1 MTFKIVE
8 KPELARLVT
17 FLPNK
22 NLPVHRWF
30 YYKEGFSRD
39 LVQMLLD
46 SFQPDSVLDPFVGS
60 GTTVLTAKENGIPGA
75 GTDVLPVALLASRAK
90 TYDYDIEE
98 TKEWISWAMKLKPE
112 PYSTDSIR
120 DPLIKRAFLPKTLG
134 KILWLREKIWKEVE
148 DRRIRDLLT
157 LALMNASLRSSF
169 AFKDGAVIKIIK
181 KPIPPIE
188 NSFRREL
195 KKIYVDLDV
204 HPSGRAPSTI
214 LEADAR
220 NLPFED
226 ESFDAII
233 TSPPYMN
240 KIEYAQVYRI
250 EEGLFFPGRRP
261 APMRSFVGLKLLDRG
276 YLHTLDMYREDLQK
290 AIEEMYRVLKRGG
303 NAAVVIAGSYIKEL
317 GVVFEADVEVA
328 KMAEETGFKVKKIVV
343 ARTLW
348 ATKKRTK
355 KVGKVRESIVL
366 LKKE

>member
-1 MTFKIVE
+1 MSYKIVE
-8 KPELARLVT
+8 MPELAKLVT
-17 FLPNK
+17 FLPNR
-22 NLPVHRWF
+22 NLSVHRWF

-46 SFQPDSVLDPFVGS
+46 SFQPGSVLDPFVGS
-60 GTTVLTAKENGIPGA
+60 GTTVLTAKENGIPGT
-75 GTDVLPVALLASRAK
+75 GTDVLPVALLAARVK

-98 TKEWISWAMKLKPE
+98 TKRWIEWAMKLKPQ
-112 PYSTDSIR
+112 PYSVESVK
-120 DPLIKRAFLPKTLG
+120 DPLIRRAFLPKTLG
-134 KILWLREKIWKEVE
+134 KILWLREKIWDEV
-148 DRRIRDLLT
+148 DDKKVKDLLT

-169 AFKDGAVIKIIK
+169 AFKDGAVIKIVK
-181 KPIPPIE
+181 RPVPPIE

-195 KKIYVDLDV
+195 KKIYVDLDI
-204 HPSGRAPSTI
+204 HPSGKAPSEI

-220 NLPFED
+220 NLPFDD

-250 EEGLFFPGRRP
+250 EEGLFFPGRKP
-261 APMRSFVGLKLLDRG
+261 TSMRSFVGLKLLDRG
-276 YLHTLDMYREDLQK
+276 YLHTLDLYREDLRR
-290 AIEEMYRVLKRGG
+290 AIEEMYRVLKPGG
-303 NAAVVIAGSYIKEL
+303 NVAIVIAGSYIREL
-317 GVVFEADVEVA
+317 GIIFEADIETA
-328 KMAEETGFKVKKIVV
+328 KMAEEVGFRVKKIVV

-355 KVGKVRESIVL
+355 KIGKVRESIVL